1 MEDWPCCCIKTSP
14 VGDWPCCCIKAS
26 PVGDWPWVVDVKVDD
41 ISGAGSPLSG
51 FKIVIPRVLMQ
62 LEPM

>member
-1 MEDWPCCCIKTSP
+1 M
-14 VGDWPCCCIKAS
+14 GDWPCCCIKAS